1 VAGFQFFYYSVD
13 TINSV
18 PALVGQLQT
27 TYDLRIVA
35 AGQQYTAMTTIPSLA
50 DKMDSLWW
58 VPTPFATDTSDVN
71 VIVQIT
77 DPPGLGNYTRY
88 FTKTDSGRFLPGAQS
103 VNGDELIDGTTFNVI
118 VPPGI
123 DRNNPVKAN
132 KNYFHRGNTV
142 TFKLSNIDRNT
153 YEFWLTMEFA
163 YQSIGN
169 PFASPNTVLG
179 NISNGAL
186 GAFCGYASAFKTIH
200 IPR

>member
-1 VAGFQFFYYSVD
+1 MLFRS
-13 TINSV
+13 
-18 PALVGQLQT
+18 
-27 TYDLRIVA
+27 
-35 AGQQYTAMTTIPSLA
+35 
-50 DKMDSLWW
+50 
-58 VPTPFATDTSDVN
+58 TSDVN
-71 VIVQIT
+71 VIVQIN

-103 VNGDELIDGTTFNVI
+103 VNSDELIDGTTFKVI

-123 DRNNPVKAN
+123 DRNNPVKED
-132 KNYFHRGNTV
+132 KNYFHHGNTV

-153 YEFWLTMEFA
+153 YEFWLTVEFA

-186 GAFCGYASAFKTIH
+186 GAFCGYASAFKTID